1 MTMQAPRRPTA
12 LENAEGTDPDRE
24 MWVGIYRGLKA
35 IVNGLNI
42 VLSAI
47 CKRWLIGKNNDK

>member
-1 MTMQAPRRPTA
+1 
-12 LENAEGTDPDRE
+12 
-24 MWVGIYRGLKA
+24 MWSGIYRGLKA

-47 CKRWLIGKNNDK
+47 CKRWMTKDN